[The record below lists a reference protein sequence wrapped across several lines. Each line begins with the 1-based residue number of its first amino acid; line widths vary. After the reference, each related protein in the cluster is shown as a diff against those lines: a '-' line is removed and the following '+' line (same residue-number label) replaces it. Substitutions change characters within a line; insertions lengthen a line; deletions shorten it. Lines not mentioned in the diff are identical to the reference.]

1 MNTTAFTQRART
13 DEQKEQRRAS
23 ILDAAEAHFVDVGFE
38 KFSMA
43 VVGKLVGVSKG
54 TLYLYFSSREEILL
68 ALCVAKL
75 HLWSTRFIETSSMWI
90 SDKAFAEHFYETTTA
105 DNALVRLMSRLDS
118 VIEHNVS
125 LDVFIDAKRDMYEL
139 LAEIG
144 RTLAQV
150 RKLSDAQSFD
160 AVRSLGS
167 LLLGSVQG
175 DLGPRFKDSEL
186 PEDVQLIMN
195 AFSSHE
201 IFITNG
207 CRILAGIRSEQRS
220 SEEQ

>member
-1 MNTTAFTQRART
+1 MNASAFTQRART
-13 DEQKEQRRAS
+13 DEQKQLRRDS
-23 ILDAAEAHFVDVGFE
+23 ILESAEAHFVDVGFE

-75 HLWSTRFIETSSMWI
+75 HVWSTTFIQTAPLWH
-90 SDKAFAEHFYETTTA
+90 SDEAFAEHFYQTTTA

-125 LDVFIDAKRDMYEL
+125 IEVFVDAKRDMYEL
-139 LAEIG
+139 LADIG

-150 RKLSDAQSFD
+150 RNLTEAQSFD
-160 AVRSLGS
+160 AVRSLGA
-167 LLLGSVQG
+167 LLLGTVQG
-175 DLGPRFKDSEL
+175 DMGPRFKESEL
-186 PEDVQLIMN
+186 PEDVQLLMN
-195 AFSSHE
+195 AFSSHQM
-201 IFITNG
+201 FITNG
-207 CRILAGIRSEQRS
+207 CRILAGIRSEQRG
-220 SEEQ
+220 SEE